1 MVLKHTYVT
10 EKATLLLENEGVL
23 QFLVDRNA
31 TKAEIAREIERL
43 FDKKVTSVRTMN
55 TMKGH
60 KKAIVSFEEGN
71 AAEEI
76 LSHLGIM

>member
-1 MVLKHTYVT
+1 MALKHTYVT
-10 EKATLLLENEGVL
+10 EKATMMLEEDGVL

-31 TKAEIAREIERL
+31 TKTEIAQEIEEI

-55 TMKGH
+55 TMKGE
-60 KKAIVSFEEGN
+60 KKAIVTFEERN

-76 LSHLGIM
+76 LGRLGIM